1 VYSIHGC
8 SESDEA
14 PYPFL
19 HTMGPRDHRSTVQ
32 TGLELGHKFG
42 FVASTDQHS
51 GYPGSYGEGRLAVC
65 ATSLTREAIWE
76 AFHQRRTYAVT
87 GDKMLVDF
95 SVNGTGYGGETSG
108 RKREIEIRAVGAD
121 FWDTIELVK
130 NGRLLKRWAPLPTY
144 RAHNGGELI
153 RAKIRIEWGWFRP
166 TPSIKWNGHAEL
178 MEGRILEVESCF
190 RGEPVIRRDEV
201 AGVEES
207 IPHEIT
213 DASPTRVAWRS
224 ETRGNVT
231 TRHPTTQALI
241 LLVEMPVHGRIK
253 LVINGQSI
261 FHTLQELLGGAYG
274 HFTMDFPSPAVR
286 VHQAVE
292 ACDFTFEARIDD
304 DVPERSTDYYYL
316 RLAQRNGQC
325 AWITPVWVTA

>member
-1 VYSIHGC
+1 M
-8 SESDEA
+8 
-14 PYPFL
+14 L

-32 TGLELGHKFG
+32 AGLELGHKFG

-51 GYPGSYGEGRLAVC
+51 GYPGSYGEGRLAVR
-65 ATSLTREAIWE
+65 ATGLTREALWE

-95 SVNGTGYGGETSG
+95 RINDTSYGGETCGS
-108 RKREIEIRAVGAD
+108 KRAIEIRAIGSD

-130 NGRLLKRWAPLPTY
+130 NGRLLKRWAPLPKY
-144 RAHNGGELI
+144 RTHAAGELI

-166 TPSIKWNGHAEL
+166 SPAVKWNGRADLSDGHI
-178 MEGRILEVESCF
+178 MDVESCF

-207 IPHEIT
+207 VPHEIM
-213 DASPTRVAWRS
+213 DRGPTHVTWRS

-241 LLVEMPVHGRIK
+241 LSVEMPLHGRIEQ
-253 LVINGQSI
+253 VINAHGIS
-261 FHTLQELLGGAYG
+261 HTLEELLQGTFG
-274 HFTMDFPSPAVR
+274 HFTTDYPSPAVR
-286 VHQAVE
+286 VHRAVDE
-292 ACDFTFEARIDD
+292 CDYVFETRLDNDA
-304 DVPERSTDYYYL
+304 PERSTDYYYL
-316 RLAQRNGQC
+316 RLTQRNGQC
-325 AWITPVWVTA
+325 GWITPIWVTA